1 MKIHQHISRLP
12 ASAAQGLLAEEV
24 PLMAVVVAVAPV
36 VRVLHAAM
44 ELHQLQQH
52 LQAVLA

>member
-1 MKIHQHISRLP
+1 
-12 ASAAQGLLAEEV
+12 
-24 PLMAVVVAVAPV
+24 MAVVVVVVPV